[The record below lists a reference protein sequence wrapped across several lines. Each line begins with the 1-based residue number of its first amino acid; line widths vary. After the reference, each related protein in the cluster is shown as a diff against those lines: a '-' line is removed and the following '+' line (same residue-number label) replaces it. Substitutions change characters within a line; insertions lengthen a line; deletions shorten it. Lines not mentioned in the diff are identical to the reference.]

1 MGVNWYVVRTKAFQE
16 KRAAKAIE
24 SAGFQVY
31 LPIKLA
37 QIRHAR
43 QRHTVTRPLYPRYLF
58 SRFDPEIQKDYGKIN
73 RCRGVIDRGLMC
85 DVDNKPICI
94 RDSVVDAISVK
105 EALDLAKKGEVE
117 TGLIPGDVFVIPVGE
132 WATFK
137 AKYKAEKK
145 GKVEAEITLFGRE
158 VLVHLSYETVSLCSR
173 AVDSEA
179 A

>member
-16 KRAAKAIE
+16 KKAAKAIE
-24 SAGFQVY
+24 REGFQVY
-31 LPIKLA
+31 LPVKLV
-37 QIRHAR
+37 QITHAR
-43 QRHTVTRPLYPRYLF
+43 RREKVTRPLFPRYLF
-58 SRFDPEIQKDYGKIN
+58 ARFDPETQPFGKIN
-73 RCRGVIDRGLMC
+73 RCRGVVDRGLMC
-85 DVDNKPICI
+85 DVDDVPLSV
-94 RDSVVDAISVK
+94 RDSVVDAILVK

-117 TGLIPGDVFVIPVGE
+117 TGLIPGDIFVISVGE
-132 WATFK
+132 WASFK

-158 VLVHLSYETVSLCSR
+158 VLVHLSYEQVSVCSR